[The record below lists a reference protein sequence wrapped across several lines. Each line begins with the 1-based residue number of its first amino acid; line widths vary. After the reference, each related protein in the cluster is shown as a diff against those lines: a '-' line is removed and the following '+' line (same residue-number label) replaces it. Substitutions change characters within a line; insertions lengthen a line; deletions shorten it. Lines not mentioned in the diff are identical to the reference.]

1 MSSLKKN
8 KVAEIIKKYCKHR
21 NYSDKTLKRFLYFLN
36 RFDYFMTIQKGVN
49 DYREVSE
56 NFYYEY
62 FKYIQ
67 KKTGKKNKDT
77 TLKNNEIYLKRVFAI
92 LEEEEKILS
101 NPFINIE
108 YTKVKFLIK
117 DKILSEEE
125 INILLNAFDTDNVMG
140 RRDRTAVDVIYCTG
154 IRVNELVNL
163 ELADYMEEEKFLFI
177 KNGKGQKDRMI
188 PLGESI
194 IRKLSVYAKETRKI
208 LLKKKKSRYLFI
220 TARGKKIDSQQIT
233 RKISK
238 AAEKAGIKKRVTA
251 HVIRHSFATHLLNG
265 GADIRKIQLLLGH
278 SNIKSTQI
286 YLSLSMESI
295 KKTYEKYHPLET
307 TLYFDA
313 YEMEKDLIEG
323 KLPLRVYPA
332 IKSINIKES

>member
-1 MSSLKKN
+1 M
-8 KVAEIIKKYCKHR
+8 
-21 NYSDKTLKRFLYFLN
+21 YFLN
-36 RFDYFMTIQKGVN
+36 NFDYFLGIEKGVN
-49 DYREVSE
+49 DYRDVSE

-62 FKYIQ
+62 FEYMQ
-67 KKTGKKNKDT
+67 KKAGKKYKDI
-77 TLKNNEIYLKRVFAI
+77 TLKTYEIYLKRIFTV

-125 INILLNAFDTDNVMG
+125 INILLKAFDTNNDIG
-140 RRDRTAVDVIYCTG
+140 KRDRTILEVIYCTG

-163 ELADYMEEEKFLFI
+163 ELADYIEEEKFLFI
-177 KNGKGQKDRMI
+177 KNGKGQKDRLI
-188 PLGESI
+188 PLGESV
-194 IRKLSVYAKETRKI
+194 IRILSVYVKETRKT

-220 TARGKKIDSQQIT
+220 SAGGRKMDKQQIT

-238 AAEKAGIKKRVTA
+238 NAEIAGIKKKVTA

-286 YLSLSMESI
+286 YLTFSTESI
-295 KKTYEKYHPLET
+295 KKIYEKYHPLET

-313 YEMEKDLIEG
+313 YQMEKDLTEG
-323 KLPLRVYPA
+323 KLPLKVYPT
-332 IKSINIKES
+332 IKSINIKDS